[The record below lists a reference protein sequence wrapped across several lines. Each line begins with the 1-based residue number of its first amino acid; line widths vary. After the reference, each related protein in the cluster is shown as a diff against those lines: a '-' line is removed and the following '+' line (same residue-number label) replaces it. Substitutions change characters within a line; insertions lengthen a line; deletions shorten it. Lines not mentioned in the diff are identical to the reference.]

1 MQNNKTLAKVLV
13 VAIAIVVTIAQLAS
27 MLVTTLNAQVTLPR
41 EKTLYIVSVT
51 TRFGDSFNP
60 FTASAPGV
68 DLVLPP
74 LFAYNFVNYSW
85 TSIIADYYWENDTV
99 LVIKVRPEAKWH
111 DGTSI
116 TSDDVIFTFSDAIQ
130 TICDVTRRGYW
141 WCGYYTPRTASWIKW
156 EKVDD
161 KTAKLYINAT
171 YVRAYK
177 RVPWVFASWI
187 RLAPA
192 HIFRTL
198 DNKTWHTVTFNDPAK
213 GWPIGCG
220 PYKLKY
226 FDPAMVVFER
236 VDDWWGWKYFRD
248 LGVRLGVLKPG
259 ESYPTDEY
267 PPKYIVW
274 RAVASADIARAMLI
288 SGEADIAGTV
298 VPGLEAYTKAP
309 FNLGAWYDI
318 SPWYHP
324 YATQTLYFQHI
335 PPLTIPEVKKAVVL
349 AINREAIASRIV
361 FGFAAPPEDPV
372 GIPPIEVYRQK
383 PYYNKTWIT
392 ETFKKYYGTL
402 WPINYTYAKQLAREA
417 LSNAQING
425 TKLFEWDATKKRFV
439 WATDITL
446 SIPGCETTFKKGD
459 VLTLTYVAPSVPGTD
474 DAAIIDQ
481 IRRDLTDV
489 GIELQVYLSPDS
501 WREFTTLC
509 KGHFHPASFFI
520 VWTLGPAQAAIPGQ
534 IGYVDPMYNRTHW
547 FVDIYPCGKAPVGN
561 PGRYGSTKQPYHK
574 LYSDLLYNLSF
585 VRITDEKKNLE
596 IIRQL
601 LDIFLYD
608 PPFIA
613 LAHVPIGVTYSAQ
626 YWTNWP
632 TAKNPYATPWYDFT
646 ARSGY
651 LTYLYLK
658 PVKKPTPTPTT
669 ILTTIVVPTTI
680 ISAYTMIYTYT
691 TAYTTVVPTT
701 YVTTIAGT
709 PATITTVAPTTITQL
724 QTAIQIQT
732 QTATQ
737 IQTQVVTQTV
747 ALTQTVAVEVVP
759 SWVYAVIAVLVI
771 IVIAIAIL
779 VLLKRR

>member
-1 MQNNKTLAKVLV
+1 MKNTKSIAKLLIIAT
-13 VAIAIVVTIAQLAS
+13 AITIIIAQLAL
-27 MLVTTLNAQVTLPR
+27 MPVATLNAQVALPR

-51 TRFGDSFNP
+51 ARFGDSFNP

-68 DLVLPP
+68 DLVLSP

-85 TSIIADYYWENDTV
+85 VNIIADYYWENDTV
-99 LVIKVRPEAKWH
+99 FVIKIRPEAKWH
-111 DGTSI
+111 DGTPV
-116 TSDDVIFTFSDAIQ
+116 TADDVIFTFRDAIQ
-130 TICDVTRRGYW
+130 TICRIRRYW
-141 WCGYYTPRTASWIKW
+141 WCGYYEPRYASWLKW

-161 KTAKLYINAT
+161 KTAKLYLNAS
-171 YVRAYK
+171 YVRAYR

-198 DNKTWHTVTFNDPAK
+198 DNSTWHTVTFNDPAK
-213 GWPIGCG
+213 GWPVGCG

-236 VDDWWGWKYFRD
+236 VDDWWGWKYFKE
-248 LGVRLGVLKPG
+248 LGVRLGVLKPD
-259 ESYPTDEY
+259 EPYPTDSY

-298 VPGLEAYTKAP
+298 VPGLEAYARPP
-309 FNLGAWYDI
+309 FNLGAWYDKA
-318 SPWYHP
+318 PWYHP

-361 FGFAAPPEDPV
+361 FGFASAPEDPI
-372 GIPPIEVYRQK
+372 GFPPTEVYRQP
-383 PYYNKTWIT
+383 PYYNKTWII
-392 ETFKKYYGTL
+392 ETFTKYYGVS
-402 WPINYTYAKQLAREA
+402 WPINYTYAKRLAREILA
-417 LSNAQING
+417 KAEING
-425 TKLFEWDATKKRFV
+425 TKLFVWDDTKKRFV

-446 SIPGCETTFKKGD
+446 SIPGYNVTFRKGD
-459 VLTLTYVAPSVPGTD
+459 VLKLTFVTGSVPSPD

-481 IRRDLTDV
+481 IRRDLADV
-489 GIELQVYLSPDS
+489 GIELEVYLSPDS

-509 KGHFHPASFFI
+509 KGHFHVASFFI
-520 VWTLGPAQAAIPGQ
+520 VWTLGPTQAAIPGQ

-547 FVDIYPCGKAPVGN
+547 FVDVYPCGKAPVGN

-585 VRITDEKKNLE
+585 VPITDEKKNLE
-596 IIRQL
+596 ILRKL
-601 LDIFLYD
+601 LDIFIYD
-608 PPFIA
+608 LPFVA

-632 TAKNPYATPWYDFT
+632 TYENPYATPWYDFT

-658 PVKKPTPTPTT
+658 PAPRPTPTPTT
-669 ILTTIVVPTTI
+669 ITVVTTAVTTAVVPTTVA
-680 ISAYTMIYTYT
+680 SV
-691 TAYTTVVPTT
+691 YTTVMPTT

-709 PATITTVAPTTITQL
+709 PVTVTTALPTTVTQV
-724 QTAIQIQT
+724 QT
-732 QTATQ
+732 QMVTQ
-737 IQTQVVTQTV
+737 TIMTTQVVTQIQ
-747 ALTQTVAVEVVP
+747 TQTVAVEVVP
-759 SWVYAVIAVLVI
+759 SWVYAVIGVLVI
-771 IVIAIAIL
+771 VVIAVAIL
-779 VLLKRR
+779 ALMRRK